1 MVVVAMLIIVIT
13 AILIILIDIIGHL
26 VVVLSYHRLRT
37 KNIWHT
43 GAPKAIRTLHWL
55 EKRSNESDLKLFSS
69 KLRVVGS
76 CLRLWSCWNLNRTA
90 EFSEVSWAAHCCPCR
105 PPFAASRCSVRTPG
119 HCERRCANLLAL
131 VDWEDGRSDNACQA
145 NTSVT
150 SIPYAYTCANFDH
163 THPYIY
169 IYIILYIYIIYILY
183 IIYIYYLYIYITMFL
198 QLKSYKIN

>member
-131 VDWEDGRSDNACQA
+131 VDWGGWQVGQCLPSKYISHFHSICIYMCELRSY
-145 NTSVT
+145 S
-150 SIPYAYTCANFDH
+150 P
-163 THPYIY
+163 IY
-169 IYIILYIYIIYILY
+169 IYYIIYILYIYIIYYIY
-183 IIYIYYLYIYITMFL
+183 IIFIYIYITMFL